1 MLAAHLK
8 KNLGGSMDP
17 LVPLLDRHA
26 PDTPVSP

>member
-1 MLAAHLK
+1 MLAVQIK
-8 KNLGGSMDP
+8 KNLDGSMDR